1 MQSFNELTR
10 EEKIR
15 LAYLLKEKKKR
26 RARKYL
32 QHFVLYTKSNFELNW
47 HHELMFDVLQEF
59 IEGRIQNLC
68 IEAPPRHT
76 KSEAVSRRLPAFLL
90 GQNPSYKIILG
101 SYADSLAS
109 AMNRDVQ
116 RIIDEPHYKELFPET
131 RLNEKNI
138 RTDAHG
144 SWLRNADQFET
155 VGYAGGMKTVGRG
168 AGVTGFGADF
178 LLVDDPLKNREEA
191 NSKTIR
197 DKTWDWFTND
207 LMTRIEGRKQILVTQ
222 TRWHEDDL
230 IGRIRENQKSGD
242 FPKFEFLTLQAIKTN
257 RINHP
262 KDPRKV
268 GEALWPQRY
277 PLKFLFERKASLL
290 NDFESLFQQDPTA
303 EEGGKIKRDWLRF
316 YKQPIDLKNVDRMI
330 MSCDL
335 TFDDAHGND
344 FTCLSVY
351 AKMGVNIYLIHQVH
365 GLMDINDQLRNIP
378 MIQAQFPQIIGC
390 YIEKSAN
397 GHAVIKLLQNKIRGI
412 IPVVP
417 TKSKVDR
424 LDAVLPLY
432 AAGNIYYPDP
442 SIAPWIT
449 DHIKEI
455 ITFPNAKNDDRLD
468 AESQALTVLANDS
481 VEKIKALA
489 SL

>member
-1 MQSFNELTR
+1 
-10 EEKIR
+10 
-15 LAYLLKEKKKR
+15 
-26 RARKYL
+26 
-32 QHFVLYTKSNFELNW
+32 
-47 HHELMFDVLQEF
+47 
-59 IEGRIQNLC
+59 
-68 IEAPPRHT
+68 
-76 KSEAVSRRLPAFLL
+76 
-90 GQNPSYKIILG
+90 
-101 SYADSLAS
+101 
-109 AMNRDVQ
+109 
-116 RIIDEPHYKELFPET
+116 
-131 RLNEKNI
+131 
-138 RTDAHG
+138 
-144 SWLRNADQFET
+144 
-155 VGYAGGMKTVGRG
+155 
-168 AGVTGFGADF
+168 
-178 LLVDDPLKNREEA
+178 
-191 NSKTIR
+191 
-197 DKTWDWFTND
+197 
-207 LMTRIEGRKQILVTQ
+207 MTRIEGRKQILVTQ